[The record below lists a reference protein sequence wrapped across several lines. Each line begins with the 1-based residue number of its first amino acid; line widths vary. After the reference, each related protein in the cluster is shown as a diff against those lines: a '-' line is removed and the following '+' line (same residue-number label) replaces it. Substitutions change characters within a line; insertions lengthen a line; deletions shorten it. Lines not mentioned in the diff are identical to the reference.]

1 MPPALFTRSAHH
13 SVPRSPAVPTGA
25 AMPARIATIPIFTSG
40 ACARASSGKP
50 PMFAAALLATTP
62 FRNVRLLVI
71 EPPLDMGAA
80 QPQDPQTPS
89 RPGGRAAQDPQ
100 PPPAV
105 LRLAGQFRAHQLRA
119 CHQPLQLLRRH
130 PARHGDEPAV
140 GNRGA
145 LLGR

>member
-13 SVPRSPAVPTGA
+13 SVPRSPAAPTGA
-25 AMPARIATIPIFTSG
+25 AIPARIATIPIFTSG

-80 QPQDPQTPS
+80 QHRTPK
-89 RPGGRAAQDPQ
+89 PTLDMGAAQHRTPK
-100 PPPAV
+100 PP
-105 LRLAGQFRAHQLRA
+105 LR
-119 CHQPLQLLRRH
+119 
-130 PARHGDEPAV
+130 
-140 GNRGA
+140 
-145 LLGR
+145 